1 MAEFPYGAARW
12 LGRLQIFLGLAAM
25 GLGIGDAVTF
35 RSIGSSDFN
44 LHYLGAGFWLGL
56 IIGATQAMSLLNTV
70 FFAPGLVFVAV
81 VLSSQTYPFIW
92 YLDPIMDRM
101 FYMEIALVVVGGLE
115 FMLSIATASVC
126 CCSGRLYTHYQPAEC
141 CCTCCG
147 SYDQLAV
154 NQQIQ
159 SEMAAFPYRSV
170 RGLGALQVFLSVVS
184 ICLGIGDFVAGLT
197 FSRGVP
203 SDSPSAY
210 YGFYYLGGFRVF
222 YIFAGVWT
230 GLFIG
235 AILTMSMLN
244 IIVFAPGLIGFSVA
258 SFVESSKD
266 LAWSG
271 FGGFTALFAQE
282 ITLTIVGC
290 LEWILS
296 IVTVTVCFRSD
307 AYDQRAV
314 NQVGPMSTKTSDLFS
329 QRPSRGYSE
338 RASLNTDGPSTS
350 KQTGESNEVSERKVN
365 NLAPEIGVRRTRKP
379 SPISMDE
386 NDAP

>member
-1 MAEFPYGAARW
+1 
-12 LGRLQIFLGLAAM
+12 
-25 GLGIGDAVTF
+25 
-35 RSIGSSDFN
+35 
-44 LHYLGAGFWLGL
+44 
-56 IIGATQAMSLLNTV
+56 
-70 FFAPGLVFVAV
+70 
-81 VLSSQTYPFIW
+81 
-92 YLDPIMDRM
+92 
-101 FYMEIALVVVGGLE
+101 
-115 FMLSIATASVC
+115 
-126 CCSGRLYTHYQPAEC
+126 
-141 CCTCCG
+141 
-147 SYDQLAV
+147 
-154 NQQIQ
+154 
-159 SEMAAFPYRSV
+159 MAAFPYRSV

-197 FSRGVP
+197 FSHGVP

-222 YIFAGVWT
+222 YIAAGVWT
-230 GLFIG
+230 GLFFLVAGSLAASIGEGRTAERKIG

-244 IIVFAPGLIGFSVA
+244 IIVFAPGLIGLAVA

-350 KQTGESNEVSERKVN
+350 KQPGESNEVSERKVN

-379 SPISMDE
+379 SPINMEEKDT
-386 NDAP
+386 P